1 MKILLLFLFVGFL
14 EVLTQKQTFEGYK
27 VYKINPKT
35 ENDVEFIKKLQNNGI
50 GELWEDQVHVN
61 YEARVMVPPENVQ
74 LFLENIKEEKIDAQE
89 LISDMQRIIDNQLLP
104 DVISRNSAN
113 TSLLSM
119 TWDRYHNLDDI
130 NKWLDELVI
139 NYPGIVR
146 NVTMGTSFENR
157 EIRGIVINYKPD
169 REEKLIGMLEGT
181 LHAREWIS
189 TAVVNWIIKELLT
202 STDPVI
208 RSMAENIEWHI
219 FPVVNPD
226 GYVYTFTTNR
236 MWRKN
241 RNTRNFTSCGAVS
254 DDMSNGIDLN
264 RNFDFAWRTVGFS
277 SDPCSNTFA
286 GSAAAS
292 EPETQ
297 AIENYVRS
305 IKDQGKFIY
314 YYSFHSYTQV
324 IIVPYSNGT
333 SADVLQADN
342 YADMF
347 EIAARGA
354 AKAKERY
361 GTVYR
366 VGIAADVLYVMSGS
380 SFDWVKQ
387 ETGVSVSYLIELR
400 DTGDFGFLLPAS
412 QIIPNS
418 LEIVDSLIEMD
429 KVTRRLGYYSGASS
443 FVSSLSLIIVCVL
456 VYV

>member
-1 MKILLLFLFVGFL
+1 MKIFLLLLFVGFL
-14 EVLTQKQTFEGYK
+14 EVLAQKQTFEGYK

-61 YEARVMVPPENVQ
+61 YEVRVMVPPENVH
-74 LFLENIKEEKIDAQE
+74 LFLENVNKENIDAQE
-89 LISDMQRIIDNQLLP
+89 LISDMQSIIDNQLLP
-104 DVISRNSAN
+104 DAISRNSAN
-113 TSLLSM
+113 ASLLSM
-119 TWDRYHNLDDI
+119 TWDRYYDLDDI

-139 NYPGIVR
+139 NYPGIVK
-146 NVTMGTSFENR
+146 NVSMGTSFEKR
-157 EIRGIVINYKPD
+157 DIRGIVINYKPE

-202 STDPVI
+202 SKDPVI
-208 RSMAENIEWHI
+208 RGMAENIEWHI

-264 RNFDFAWRTVGFS
+264 RNFDFAWMTVGVS
-277 SDPCSNTFA
+277 SNPCSNTFA
-286 GSAAAS
+286 GSAPAS

-297 AIENYVRS
+297 AIVNYVRS

-314 YYSFHSYTQV
+314 YYSFHSYTQL

-333 SADVLQADN
+333 SADVLQVDN
-342 YADMF
+342 YGDMF

-366 VGIAADVLYVMSGS
+366 FGIAADVLYVMSGS

-400 DTGDFGFLLPAS
+400 DMGDFGFLLPAS

-418 LEIVDSLIEMD
+418 LEIVDCLVEMD
-429 KVTRRLGYYSGASS
+429 KVTRRLGYYSGANT
-443 FVSSLSLIIVCVL
+443 FVSSLSLIILCIMF
-456 VYV
+456 YV